1 MKMKKFLASVLAAL
15 MAVSSMSFIASAQ
28 ETDDSAEVAAETV
41 TITFNAQNGAK
52 GKAVTTVDVAVG
64 EAVPF
69 PADPTYI
76 YHTFKGWSTE
86 KNGTVIEDLSA
97 VTASTVATY
106 YGVWEWSKPDDG
118 TPLDSIT
125 RAKNENI
132 ANENAIDGGTWYD
145 AVAGVVYKRIKPKTV
160 GSTGSA
166 NMYSG
171 LNYTIPG
178 TELYM
183 VALVRTNMTDATT
196 VSAGIYQTTNKS
208 GDGKNF
214 GLSGT
219 PITVKDTWQKVIL
232 KNTDLQDF
240 GIGIH
245 IDYDLAGNDPAD
257 DLENDYYD
265 MAGMALFANE
275 ADAKAWD
282 IYAQNAY
289 TGDAV
294 ISFDAH
300 LTEDDD
306 TDVYTEYPENLENEG
321 NALVGWT
328 LDPTAETIEYVD
340 ITRLPIPT
348 EDATYHAVWNE
359 ERILNFYKNDGTDAV
374 ETLVLGKGAA
384 VNAPEFTAEGK
395 RFLGWAETADGE
407 IVEIQKT
414 AEESKDYYAIW
425 LNNWLTEVVV
435 NSNDYSPSTKNG
447 SWYGIEDLATAE
459 RLDFVMPYGYPTD
472 IVPTIVPK
480 AANGEA
486 VYNAP
491 ATFDDEGSIV
501 MGDITIPVTFKVAD
515 KDSVKDMTIVPKDTV
530 NSNGRG
536 ARAIQNNEDK
546 GISALKV
553 VPIYTNESDYYEA
566 GKYQPDKGTGVEG
579 WGTFATHNIES
590 YSQYRALV
598 YYDDGGDGIDV
609 DITKNPAFINISNAH
624 TRGTFKGQNLYA
636 SNQYKTNR
644 WEYVYFNVPDDKY
657 GMTLQ
662 LSYHL
667 FFGKNANAFKNDV
680 LYVAEVSALVDAD
693 EKYLQYVPVGLD
705 STNETNAKNDGTI
718 TGVTADM
725 EIAIGD
731 SEAYTAVAEF
741 EGYNAETGVIAGLA
755 PATYYVRYAGD
766 DKYAP
771 SEDVELVITP
781 DSVEIYFDD
790 GVEGSDNV
798 EQTYAYDAAII
809 APENPTNPGYKFVG
823 WALEDAEEA
832 YDFTNATATAD
843 LDGKTFNAIWARAF
857 ELYVN
862 GSADASGDGFSA
874 DYPISSIEAA
884 WNLLNGIDGKIIVV
898 GETKLQGNL
907 NGHGGNITI
916 TAEDDGFLTWNGAV
930 FHKGEGGS
938 VKFENITLKYSGGNG
953 WSFINF
959 QGLNYEFGEGFNNP
973 TGEIDGVTYHTLKVR
988 SGGEEG
994 YRYTGED
1001 GKTYIDTPEKVVIRG
1016 GNYGTI
1022 FLGGKGPN
1030 INEDIYAEFHGG
1042 SADIGV
1048 GNDSIANQIVQTHGG
1063 KLSNV
1068 KLILEAKPRSVGI
1081 GWTTE
1086 ILGAYEF
1093 IANNGVDTVPGFKN
1107 AANETIVP
1115 AGGSYIIH
1123 SAEGGRVDFT
1133 DTIGTYKFTTDK
1145 TYIVITDAEGNSTK
1159 YRAADGVTGDANLYA
1174 DETSV
1179 ELALDAGRYN
1189 VTYTDEGVS
1198 VKVHFFDY
1206 VAGHD
1211 FELNAANNY
1220 SVTISETIIANAQSK
1235 APDGYKFSGEFTS
1248 SDGTYKTVNGT
1259 LTVTEYTDEKITL
1272 YPEYVEDD
1280 TLPYYHAKAIC
1291 NEKLG
1296 TVDVTVSIANGKFE
1310 AGTVGSS
1317 FNKDFLE
1324 FAGYELAEGIGNNI
1338 GDAPAIVKDAMYD
1351 GEDNKFVLV
1360 WDATEG
1366 SVDATEKDVDI
1377 VTFHFNAVY
1386 EGYNFDIDD
1395 FGIYINF
1402 YHPQTNYEEYFMD
1415 GHYLASAVLGD
1426 NDDPFAVKYVPV
1438 YEGIVIGELAPT
1450 DPATVY
1456 VTVNMPDK
1464 AGATVDDIAYLAY
1477 WKAGSDEVNFIALE
1491 EAGNE
1496 ETTITKA
1503 ITDVFYVGET
1513 YNFTVVKNGYT
1524 GSEEIEWTL
1533 VETQNFET
1541 TLLGGDI
1548 KESFTGDDENA
1559 VDIGDFGDGDVTLA
1573 DFVRVV
1579 RAFDTEAT
1587 DEYKAVVDINED
1599 GDVNVTDLAI
1609 VKANFGESYENVHLY
1624 TSTNG

>member
-28 ETDDSAEVAAETV
+28 ETDDSAEVASETV

-52 GKAVTTVDVAVG
+52 GTAVTTADVAVG

-97 VTASTVATY
+97 VTASAVATY

-132 ANENAIDGGTWYD
+132 ANENSLDGGTWYD
-145 AVAGVVYKRIKPKTV
+145 AVAGVVYKTIKPKAV

-196 VSAGIYQTTNKS
+196 VTAGVYQTTDKS
-208 GDGKNF
+208 GNGKNF
-214 GLSGT
+214 ALSGT

-232 KNTDLQDF
+232 KNTELQDF

-265 MAGMALFANE
+265 MAGMALFGNAE
-275 ADAKAWD
+275 DAEAWD

-294 ISFDAH
+294 ISFDAQ

-306 TDVYTEYPENLENEG
+306 TDVYTEYPTNLENDG

-328 LDPTAETIEYVD
+328 LDPTAEEVEYVD
-340 ITRLPIPT
+340 LTKVPVPT
-348 EDATYHAVWNE
+348 ADVTYYAVWNE
-359 ERILNFYKNDGTDAV
+359 ERTINFYKNDGTDAV
-374 ETLVLGKGAA
+374 ETLTLGKGAI
-384 VNAPEFTAEGK
+384 VNAPEFKIDGK
-395 RFLGWAETADGE
+395 RFIGWAESADGE

-425 LNNWLTEVVV
+425 LENWLTQIVV
-435 NSNDYSPSTKNG
+435 NGNDYSPSTTNG

-459 RLDFVMPYGYPTD
+459 KLDFVMPYGYPTS
-472 IVPTIVPK
+472 IVPTIVPT

-491 ATFDDEGSIV
+491 ATFDGEGSIV
-501 MGDITIPVTFKVAD
+501 MGEITIPVTFTVAD
-515 KDSVKDMTIVPKDTV
+515 KDSVKDMTIVPTDTV

-536 ARAIQNNEDK
+536 AKAIQNNEDK

-553 VPIYTNESDYYEA
+553 VPIYTNESEYYEA
-566 GKYQPDKGTGVEG
+566 GKFQPERGTGVEG

-598 YYDDGGDGIDV
+598 YYDDGGDGIDI
-609 DITKNPAFINISNAH
+609 DTSKNPAYIGISGAH
-624 TRGTFKGQNLYA
+624 TRGTFKGVNIYA

-644 WEYVYFNVPDDKY
+644 WEYVYFNIPDDKY

-662 LSYHL
+662 LSYN
-667 FFGKNANAFKNDV
+667 FFCGKTANAFKNDV

-693 EKYLQYVPVGLD
+693 EKYLQYVPMGLD

-731 SEAYTAVAEF
+731 SEEYTAVADF

-766 DKYAP
+766 DNYAP

-781 DSVEIYFDD
+781 DSVEIYFED
-790 GVEGSDNV
+790 GDPATNV
-798 EQTYAYDAAII
+798 IEQSYAYDAVIT
-809 APENPTNPGYKFVG
+809 APAEAPKKTGYKFVG

-843 LDGKTFNAIWARAF
+843 LDGATFNALWERVTTF
-857 ELYVN
+857 YVN
-862 GSADASGDGFSA
+862 GSAPTAGDGASA
-874 DYPISSIEAA
+874 EAPLTSLADA
-884 WNLLNGIDGKIIVV
+884 WALVSDTDATIVITGNTDLKGNFHANGGNVTIKGATGEEVLTHAKPSFNGTNPGKIIF
-898 GETKLQGNL
+898 ENL
-907 NGHGGNITI
+907 TI
-916 TAEDDGFLTWNGAV
+916 VNPTQWSNFWNFYGMEV
-930 FHKGEGGS
+930 EFG
-938 VKFENITLKYSGGNG
+938 ENITVPVDTANG
-953 WSFINF
+953 KWGI
-959 QGLNYEFGEGFNNP
+959 
-973 TGEIDGVTYHTLKVR
+973 VAR
-988 SGGEEG
+988 AGGESG
-994 YRYTGED
+994 ATLGRKIVLKSGEFSTFHL
-1001 GKTYIDTPEKVVIRG
+1001 GSKGNVV
-1016 GNYGTI
+1016 NADVDFE
-1022 FLGGKGPN
+1022 FLGGKAT
-1030 INEDIYAEFHGG
+1030 INL
-1042 SADIGV
+1042 
-1048 GNDSIANQIVQTHGG
+1048 GNDSVANQQVTTHGG
-1063 KLSNV
+1063 TMQNIKARFEVQPVNV
-1068 KLILEAKPRSVGI
+1068 YMQWIH
-1081 GWTTE
+1081 TMT
-1086 ILGAYEF
+1086 GALQV
-1093 IANNGVDTVPGFKN
+1093 IANNGVSIDKIDMNGVVPQ
-1107 AANETIVP
+1107 
-1115 AGGSYIIH
+1115 GGTYIIH

-1159 YRAADGVTGDANLYA
+1159 YRAADGATGDANLYA

-1198 VKVHFFDY
+1198 VMGEFYDH

-1211 FELNAANNY
+1211 FELNVANNY

-1235 APDGYKFSGEFTS
+1235 TPDGYKFSGEFTS
-1248 SDGTYKTVNGT
+1248 LDGTYKTVNGT
-1259 LTVTEYTDEKITL
+1259 LTVTEYTDETITL
-1272 YPEYVEDD
+1272 FPEYVEDD
-1280 TLPYYHAKAIC
+1280 TLPYYHAKALY

-1296 TVDVTVSIANGKFE
+1296 TIDVTVSIANGKFE
-1310 AGTVGSS
+1310 AGTVGGIFEKSL
-1317 FNKDFLE
+1317 FE

-1360 WDATEG
+1360 WDAAEG
-1366 SVDATEKDVDI
+1366 YVDATEEDVDI
-1377 VTFHFNAVY
+1377 VTFHFNVI
-1386 EGYNFDIDD
+1386 EGHIVDIENIGDS
-1395 FGIYINF
+1395 INF

-1426 NDDPFAVKYVPV
+1426 NDDPFAVNYVPV

-1450 DPATVY
+1450 DPTTVY

-1477 WKAGSDEVNFIALE
+1477 WKDGSDEVNFIALE

-1513 YNFTVVKNGYT
+1513 YNFTIVKNGYT
-1524 GSEEIEWTL
+1524 GSKEIKWTL

-1559 VDIGDFGDGDVTLA
+1559 VDVGDFGDGDVTLA

-1609 VKANFGESYENVHLY
+1609 VKANFGESYEDVHLY